1 MLSLRQRIFAIT
13 GVISAILIIIVLF
26 FVLRSRDTDVST
38 QTSTSTD
45 VLTIED
51 TVRQNIQVPNNQ
63 QVNRAPV
70 DPEENYVKQLARIFV
85 ERYGTYSNQNED
97 IHIADVD
104 DIITSRMRTWIQS
117 STSTDS
123 RVYEDAT
130 TLVLSIHIKQ
140 YDTQAGTAIVAI
152 EVQQEVM
159 RQTDALGTIS
169 EDTILR
175 EADVNLIKVDNT
187 WKVDGLWW
195 QD

>member
-123 RVYEDAT
+123 RVYEGAT
-130 TLVLSIHIKQ
+130 TLVLSSHIKQ